1 MVEFFSDL
9 FSNVVLWCTVLAWA
23 SAQIIKIVI
32 ALFVEKKF
40 RPDRI
45 FGDGG
50 MPSGHSATVTCL
62 AILTGWVEG
71 FSSVPFAITT
81 MLAIIVMN
89 DAAGVRQEAG
99 KHAAMLKVIGD
110 AFNAMFAEKDEHVRT
125 EKIKLLVGHTP
136 LQVLVGALLG
146 VLIAVLSIW
155 IFGLTPAWS
164 VVA

>member
-1 MVEFFSDL
+1 MVEFFTDL
-9 FSNVVLWCTVLAWA
+9 FSNTVLWCSVLAWA
-23 SAQIIKIVI
+23 SAQLIKIII
-32 ALFVEKKF
+32 ALVVERKF

-50 MPSGHSATVTCL
+50 MPSGHSATVMSL
-62 AILTGWVEG
+62 GILIGWTEG
-71 FSSVPFAITT
+71 FGSPMFALAT

-110 AFNAMFAEKDEHVRT
+110 AFNAMFAEKDEQVRT

-136 LQVLVGALLG
+136 LQVVMGALLG
-146 VLIAVLSIW
+146 IIVAVLSII
-155 IFGLTPAWS
+155 IFKLPPAW
-164 VVA
+164 A